1 VSSSVIGSSAPWI
14 SLRITVA
21 VVMGAPW
28 IICLAMW
35 FVLSGSLGDELPWT
49 YLAAVLLIG
58 VLVGL
63 LIWLVGYR
71 ATALPT
77 GMPPAV
83 AAGRARSA
91 YLVTVLLRLA
101 LAEIPLV
108 VSMALAFLPP
118 TGGFWV
124 VLLGAVITLGLTLIH
139 VWPTQRSVDRV
150 SDSLE
155 RSGTRSHLRES
166 LALPP
171 R

>member
-1 VSSSVIGSSAPWI
+1 
-14 SLRITVA
+14 
-21 VVMGAPW
+21 
-28 IICLAMW
+28 
-35 FVLSGSLGDELPWT
+35 
-49 YLAAVLLIG
+49 
-58 VLVGL
+58 
-63 LIWLVGYR
+63 
-71 ATALPT
+71 
-77 GMPPAV
+77 MPPAV

-91 YLVTVLLRLA
+91 YLVTVFLRLA